1 MNKIVEQSR
10 ASILTAGENICKILS
25 SLVALGAS
33 NHTAQIDLTKS
44 GDYSSDFVQGK
55 IKQLNAQYHSSC
67 EAYAP
72 KLLAEFDTIEAA
84 GLKLENALDI
94 TDGELAS
101 ALSIIEASNGKLD
114 MTTEA
119 LILNTF
125 KGNQLALR
133 AVKSVYKRW
142 DLKTEGI
149 DKLLFSINDKM
160 TLLRANIDTLTSTP
174 YENPAYVFGLRSNL
188 MKLCQLI
195 GAEVPG
201 ESFSLGEHEAD
212 LSEQNMRKSFGLS
225 AK

>member
-1 MNKIVEQSR
+1 MNKIIDQNR
-10 ASILTAGENICKILS
+10 ATILTASEQICQILT
-25 SLVALGAS
+25 SLVTLGS
-33 NHTAQIDLTKS
+33 KNHTAQIDLTKS
-44 GDYSSDFVQGK
+44 SDYSSDFVQNK
-55 IKQLNAQYHSSC
+55 IKQLNAAYHASA

-72 KLLAEFDTIEAA
+72 KLIAEFDTIEAA

-119 LILNTF
+119 LILKTLQ
-125 KGNQLALR
+125 GNQLALR

-149 DKLLFSINDKM
+149 DRLLFSISDKM
-160 TLLRANIDTLTSTP
+160 VFLRANIDTLTSTP

-195 GAEVPG
+195 GVEVPG
-201 ESFSLGEHEAD
+201 GSFSLGEHEAD
-212 LSEQNMRKSFGLS
+212 LSEQNMRKSFGLPQ
-225 AK
+225 K